1 MTKFVSVIIGD
12 IEWFAVR
19 LDTGRVILLYPSCKV
34 GQCRRPGARLLGA

>member
-19 LDTGRVILLYPSCKV
+19 LDTRVILLYPSCKV
-34 GQCRRPGARLLGA
+34 GQCRRPGARLLGV